1 MKPQNPT
8 HLAIVSVTETAY
20 KRRRRKKTLFQMW
33 YMQDGSGG
41 VLVVAIAAIVA
52 AKLLQLLWAL
62 FWRPYAL
69 TKNFRNQGIRGP
81 PRHFYHGSLREVK
94 ELTRNAAKLVL
105 DNSSNDIT
113 PRINPHYDK
122 WFPEYGE
129 TLVYWHGLLPRITIT
144 DPELVK
150 QILSNKFGFYV
161 KPMFRPV
168 TVIAKGLVLL
178 HGPQWAT
185 RRRLLNPAFS
195 MEKLKPMM
203 HKIGSCTL
211 EMVSEWGNRAR
222 EGGGCAKVEANAEF
236 QRLTADIISH
246 TAFGSSYLQGKE
258 AFQALRQLQL
268 LSAAKIADVFIPGSQ
283 YVPTPSNMEIWKLDR
298 TLKNSLMNIIQGKV
312 AASKSSDVGYGD
324 DLLGMMI
331 EASETTKGA
340 KMNMNEIMDECR
352 TFYFAGHETTSNLL
366 TWAIFLLTMHQEWQH
381 KLRDEVL
388 RECGMEIPD
397 ADSLSKL
404 KLVNMVLLETL
415 RLYSPA
421 IEMMRMAPQDMKL
434 GKLQIPKGTILSIP
448 VLKIHRSKELWGDD
462 ANEFKPM
469 RFVNGVSMAATHPN
483 AFLPFGM
490 GPRVCIGQNFAMME
504 AKSVLALLLQRFS
517 FTLSPDY
524 KHTPTNNL
532 TLQPQYGLPVFV
544 KPL

>member
-1 MKPQNPT
+1 
-8 HLAIVSVTETAY
+8 
-20 KRRRRKKTLFQMW
+20 
-33 YMQDGSGG
+33 
-41 VLVVAIAAIVA
+41 
-52 AKLLQLLWAL
+52 
-62 FWRPYAL
+62 
-69 TKNFRNQGIRGP
+69 
-81 PRHFYHGSLREVK
+81 
-94 ELTRNAAKLVL
+94 
-105 DNSSNDIT
+105 
-113 PRINPHYDK
+113 
-122 WFPEYGE
+122 
-129 TLVYWHGLLPRITIT
+129 
-144 DPELVK
+144 
-150 QILSNKFGFYV
+150 
-161 KPMFRPV
+161 
-168 TVIAKGLVLL
+168 
-178 HGPQWAT
+178 
-185 RRRLLNPAFS
+185 
-195 MEKLKPMM
+195 
-203 HKIGSCTL
+203 
-211 EMVSEWGNRAR
+211 
-222 EGGGCAKVEANAEF
+222 
-236 QRLTADIISH
+236 
-246 TAFGSSYLQGKE
+246 
-258 AFQALRQLQL
+258 
-268 LSAAKIADVFIPGSQ
+268 
-283 YVPTPSNMEIWKLDR
+283 
-298 TLKNSLMNIIQGKV
+298 
-312 AASKSSDVGYGD
+312 
-324 DLLGMMI
+324 
-331 EASETTKGA
+331 
-340 KMNMNEIMDECR
+340 MNMNEIMDECR

-404 KLVNMVLLETL
+404 KLVSI
-415 RLYSPA
+415 RF
-421 IEMMRMAPQDMKL
+421 IGKMMRMAPQDMKL

>member
-1 MKPQNPT
+1 GKF
-8 HLAIVSVTETAY
+8 A
-20 KRRRRKKTLFQMW
+20 
-33 YMQDGSGG
+33 
-41 VLVVAIAAIVA
+41 
-52 AKLLQLLWAL
+52 
-62 FWRPYAL
+62 
-69 TKNFRNQGIRGP
+69 
-81 PRHFYHGSLREVK
+81 
-94 ELTRNAAKLVL
+94 
-105 DNSSNDIT
+105 
-113 PRINPHYDK
+113 
-122 WFPEYGE
+122 GE
-129 TLVYWHGLLPRITIT
+129 TLVYWHGLLPRVTVT

-195 MEKLKPMM
+195 MEKLK
-203 HKIGSCTL
+203 
-211 EMVSEWGNRAR
+211 VSLCLCIFSA
-222 EGGGCAKVEANAEF
+222 
-236 QRLTADIISH
+236 LLLLSSLS
-246 TAFGSSYLQGKE
+246 FGSSYLQGKE

-268 LSAAKIADVFIPGSQ
+268 LSAAKIADVFIPGSHR